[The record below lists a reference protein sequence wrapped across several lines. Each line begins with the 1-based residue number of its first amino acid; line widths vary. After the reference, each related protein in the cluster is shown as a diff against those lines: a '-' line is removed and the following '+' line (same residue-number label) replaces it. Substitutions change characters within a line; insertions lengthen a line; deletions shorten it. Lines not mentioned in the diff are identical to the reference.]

1 MLSSCRERGSQTSS
15 ARVCRKHAPREH
27 DRMCRPARAL
37 TPAFTIGAMT
47 PAASG
52 AQAYIASAPGA
63 LPKAASQV
71 RPSRAKACGMH
82 ACDPARAATPR
93 RLGMGDHGLRVGRRA
108 RPPVWRVARCRPQ
121 DMCYPIH
128 PCATHLMCAI
138 GCVIC
143 EIACAISDV

>member
-1 MLSSCRERGSQTSS
+1 MEIVAVDIGGTHARFAIAEVENGRVVKLGEPCTQKTAEHASLQT
-15 ARVCRKHAPREH
+15 AWQAFEAHVG
-27 DRMCRPARAL
+27 RP
-37 TPAFTIGAMT
+37 
-47 PAASG
+47 
-52 AQAYIASAPGA
+52 